1 MKYPVYALL
10 LATACLFPIAAG
22 AQSKPTNI
30 YVSVLDGKGD
40 PVKNLA
46 ASDFHVTEDGV
57 AREVLKAAPATDPLT
72 VALLVDDSQA
82 STRAIQQIRQG
93 VEDFVT
99 GLAGKGE
106 ISIVSFGERPEII
119 TDYTSDQKKLLD
131 GAKKI
136 FARPGSGAYLL
147 EAIEEVCHGLEK
159 RNAARPVIAVLMLED
174 VEFSNLYYQR
184 VLDELNKAGAT
195 LHVIS
200 LGQPAGPTTDE
211 NRNRDLVVSQGTHD
225 TGGRR
230 DQVLAMTGIPFHMQQ
245 LAAELSNQ
253 YVVTYARPEQL
264 IPPKRVD
271 VTVSKADVTV
281 RARTRTGVTGA
292 R

>member
-10 LATACLFPIAAG
+10 VAAACLIPITAD
-22 AQSKPTNI
+22 AQAKPTNI
-30 YVSVLDGKGD
+30 YVSVLDSKGN

-46 ASDFHVTEDGV
+46 KADFHVSEDGV
-57 AREVLKAAPATDPLT
+57 TREVLKAAPATDPLT

-82 STRAIQQIRQG
+82 ATRAIQQIRQG
-93 VEDFVT
+93 MQDFVT
-99 GLAGKGE
+99 GLAGKAE
-106 ISIVSFGERPEII
+106 ISIVTFGERPTIV

-131 GAKKI
+131 GTQKI

-159 RNAARPVIAVLMLED
+159 RKAARPVIAVLMLED

-184 VLDELNKAGAT
+184 VLDELDASGAT

-211 NRNRDLVVSQGTHD
+211 NRNRDLTISQGTHN

-230 DQVLAMTGIPFHMQQ
+230 DQVLAMTGIPPHMRQ
-245 LAAELSNQ
+245 LAAELVNQ

-264 IPPKRVD
+264 IPPKRVE
-271 VTVSKADVTV
+271 VTVSRPDVTV
-281 RARTRTGVTGA
+281 RARTRTGLAGA